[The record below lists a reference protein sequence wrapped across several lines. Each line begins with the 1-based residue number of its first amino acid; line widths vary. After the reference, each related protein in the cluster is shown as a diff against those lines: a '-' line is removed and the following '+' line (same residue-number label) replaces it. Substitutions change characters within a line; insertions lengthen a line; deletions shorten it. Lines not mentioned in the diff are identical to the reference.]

1 MRVGLYANPQDAS
14 DRTAA
19 ELRDGVVR
27 MARAADEAD
36 FDHLSAGQHYLS
48 DFTQLQLL
56 PTLARLTGEVSDVEI
71 GTGVV
76 LLPFHHP
83 VDLAE
88 RIATLD
94 ALHDGP
100 TVFGAGAGYRE
111 PEFRAFGIPEADR
124 FRRTMECFDLATRLL
139 TEESVTF
146 EGEQFAV
153 EDASI
158 PVRPDPDDLTTWL
171 AANADRA
178 VSRAAKYADAW
189 FVNPHATI
197 SEICEQKV
205 EHYDPIREK
214 RGEDTWLPVFREAF
228 VAPTHEAAVD
238 TAREHLWE
246 KYQRYLD
253 WGQDE
258 AMEDTDDLHRPFEE
272 LAEDR
277 FVLGTPAEVCAEI
290 ERYEADL
297 DAELVVFRVH
307 WPGLDYDDAVECV
320 ELIGDEVIPHV

>member
-1 MRVGLYANPQDAS
+1 MRVGLYVNPQDAS
-14 DRTAA
+14 ERSATG
-19 ELRDGVVR
+19 LRDDVVR
-27 MARAADEAD
+27 LARAADEAG

-48 DFTQLQLL
+48 EFTQLQLV
-56 PTLARLTGEVSDVEI
+56 PTLARLTGEVSGMEI

-94 ALHDGP
+94 ALNDGP

-111 PEFRAFGIPEADR
+111 AEFRAFGVSEEDR

-158 PVRPDPDDLTTWL
+158 PVRPDSVETWL

-178 VSRAAKYADAW
+178 VARAAKYADAW
-189 FVNPHATI
+189 FVNPHATV
-197 SEICEQKV
+197 SEIREQKR
-205 EHYDPIREK
+205 EQYDPVREE
-214 RGEDTWLPVFREAF
+214 RGEDSWLPVFREAF
-228 VAPTHEAAVD
+228 VAPTREAAVA

-258 AMEDTDDLHRPFEE
+258 AMENEDDLHKPFEQ

-290 ERYEADL
+290 ERYEREL
-297 DAELVVFRVH
+297 DASLVIFRVH
-307 WPGLDYDDAVECV
+307 WPGLDYDEAVECV
-320 ELIGDEVIPHV
+320 ELIGDEVIPNV